1 MPMASDK
8 RNLPAPAGQNE
19 IDAFLRQVAAAPAS
33 VTAGGTGRLIFALDA
48 TASRQPTWDR
58 ACDIQAE
65 MFAETASLGGLA
77 LQLCYFRGFGQFEA
91 APWLSDGPALI
102 ARMTAVTCLPGKTQI
117 ARVLRHAIAEASKG
131 RVNALVYVGDCMEED
146 ADLLGDL
153 AGKLGL
159 LGVPAFIFQEG
170 SEPGAKRLFQ
180 EIARLTRGA
189 YMSFDSASAKALRDL
204 LKAVAVYAAG
214 GRKALSHYAEHA
226 GGEIL
231 RLTRQLP

>member
-33 VTAGGTGRLIFALDA
+33 VTASGTGRLIFALDA

-102 ARMTAVTCLPGKTQI
+102 AR
-117 ARVLRHAIAEASKG
+117 
-131 RVNALVYVGDCMEED
+131 
-146 ADLLGDL
+146 
-153 AGKLGL
+153 
-159 LGVPAFIFQEG
+159 
-170 SEPGAKRLFQ
+170 
-180 EIARLTRGA
+180 
-189 YMSFDSASAKALRDL
+189 
-204 LKAVAVYAAG
+204 
-214 GRKALSHYAEHA
+214 
-226 GGEIL
+226 
-231 RLTRQLP
+231 